1 VSPAHGTYA
10 AYANRQDTG
19 DATVHSTIN
28 KDSTPW
34 SVQRYSK
41 AVKVQTFS
49 ITFSTIFEGTES
61 QNDDEFQC
69 FLAQIHSFEK
79 LDVECSPY
87 FKGVKGRLAKHLEF
101 WIKIEA
107 SDFVI
112 DTIRNGDVIPI
123 LNPLYSMFMKNNKSA
138 LKKL

>member
-1 VSPAHGTYA
+1 
-10 AYANRQDTG
+10 
-19 DATVHSTIN
+19 
-28 KDSTPW
+28 
-34 SVQRYSK
+34 
-41 AVKVQTFS
+41 
-49 ITFSTIFEGTES
+49 
-61 QNDDEFQC
+61 
-69 FLAQIHSFEK
+69 LAQIHYFEK

-123 LNPLYSMFMKNNKSA
+123 CGIGPMGTAHVRHL
-138 LKKL
+138 